1 MSKQEYR
8 AYFHNVS
15 RYVKMKNVLEDLDMT
30 TANFY
35 RFLKGSD
42 FDWCM
47 SIDTLE
53 KIKKQLE
60 STFIKIT

>member
-8 AYFHNVS
+8 AYFHDVS
-15 RYVKMKNVLEDLDMT
+15 RYVKMKNILEDLGMT

-35 RFLKGSD
+35 RFQKGSE

-47 SIDTLE
+47 SEDTLE
-53 KIKKQLE
+53 RIKVHTTRTLR
-60 STFIKIT
+60 KIT